1 MSLEKL
7 LERIGED
14 ARAEGER
21 LLAEAREQAA
31 RIMKEGEEEAL
42 RAAEAIRSD
51 FRDRGERERTRFL
64 SEALTESRAAY
75 LSAQE
80 ELFEEALE
88 AASREFESLPEE
100 RYRNWLKRTI
110 LTNAGEGVSEV
121 IAAPYDRK
129 LLASGLLE
137 EINAA
142 LREKAGGWELVLSER
157 EAEFD
162 RGVLLRGERFAN
174 NLSLRAVLRE
184 VRERHEE
191 EVLDILFGEGR
202 GNAE

>member
-21 LLAEAREQAA
+21 FLAEAREQAA
-31 RIMKEGEEEAL
+31 RIVKEGEEEAL

-51 FRDRGERERTRFL
+51 FRERGERERTRIL

-75 LSAQE
+75 LSVQE
-80 ELFEEALE
+80 ELFEEVFE

-100 RYRNWLKRTI
+100 RYRDWLKRTI
-110 LTNAGEGVSEV
+110 LANAGEGVREV

-142 LREKAGGWELVLSER
+142 LREKAGGRELVLGER

-162 RGVLLRGERFAN
+162 RGALLRGERFEN
-174 NLSLRAVLRE
+174 NLSLRSVLRE

-191 EVLDILFGEGR
+191 EVLDILFGEGK
-202 GNAE
+202 G